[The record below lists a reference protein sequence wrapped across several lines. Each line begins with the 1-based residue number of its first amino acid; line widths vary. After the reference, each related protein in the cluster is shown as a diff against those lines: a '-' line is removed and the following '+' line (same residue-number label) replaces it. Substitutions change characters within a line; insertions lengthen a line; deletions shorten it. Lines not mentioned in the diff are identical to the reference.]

1 MLLADRGSDADWIR
15 AFVNERGARA
25 NTPPKQ
31 SRKDPI
37 CFGPYLYWARNLV
50 ECFFDKIK
58 LRRRIAAHYDNLAA
72 KYLAFIKLASIR
84 IWLRAY
90 EPTPWKPALRETP
103 FRAPQSDHYQPGNCT
118 AKT

>member
-1 MLLADRGSDADWIR
+1 MRVIRGSDADWIR
-15 AFVNERGARA
+15 AFVNERGAWA

-37 CFGPYLYWARNLV
+37 CFGPYLYRARNLV

-58 LRRRIAAHYDNLAA
+58 LCRRIAARYDKLTAE
-72 KYLAFIKLASIR
+72 YLAFIKLASIR

-90 EPTPWKPALRETP
+90 EPTSWKPPLRETP
-103 FRAPQSDHYQPGNCT
+103 FTAPQSDHYQPGNCT